1 MNREQ
6 LQHQIRCMSEG
17 WTEDGRTFKFSS
29 EFIQRVEKILECIGI
44 ERLSVWVAPTRRG
57 SIQLEVEY
65 SGDSPNNPHYLEA
78 EIFED
83 GSATSFLE
91 MHGTAYEER
100 EESDDTK
107 ICEEFLKFY
116 RKYAG

>member
-1 MNREQ
+1 MDREQ
-6 LQHQIRCMSEG
+6 LRDQIRCMLEG
-17 WTEDGRTFKFSS
+17 RTEDGRTFKFSS
-29 EFIQRVEKILECIGI
+29 EFIQRVEKILESIDI
-44 ERLSVWVAPTRRG
+44 EKMEMWVAPTRRG

-65 SGDSPNNPHYLEA
+65 AGDSPDGPHYLEA

-100 EESDDTK
+100 EEPDDTK
-107 ICEEFLKFY
+107 ICEEFVKFY
-116 RKYAG
+116 LQYAG